1 MWLILAII
9 IIERTIYLL
18 LILEMLLLAVSS
30 FWFLL
35 FLFKIIPQWMN
46 TFDLV
51 FFSFFQLKK
60 TDMRSQCTFVMNIF
74 FISFSER
81 EKMMSNCQKQIKHEN
96 NILWAFFQNENDNR
110 LICTCL
116 RCIFKQYHIEKS
128 FLLVHWFD
136 KLNHNNNNIKNKSR
150 ENCFELSVGFGH
162 NNRTAELW
170 T

>member
-1 MWLILAII
+1 MNEAFDVWSIDYFSSHRTKLQIDVNSSMWLILAII

-74 FISFSER
+74 FISFFWTR
-81 EKMMSNCQKQIKHEN
+81 KNDVKLPKTNKTWKQHIVSIFSKWKRQSTN
-96 NILWAFFQNENDNR
+96 LYMFTLYFQAISHR
-110 LICTCL
+110 KKLLISSL
-116 RCIFKQYHIEKS
+116 I
-128 FLLVHWFD
+128 W
-136 KLNHNNNNIKNKSR
+136 
-150 ENCFELSVGFGH
+150 
-162 NNRTAELW
+162 
-170 T
+170 